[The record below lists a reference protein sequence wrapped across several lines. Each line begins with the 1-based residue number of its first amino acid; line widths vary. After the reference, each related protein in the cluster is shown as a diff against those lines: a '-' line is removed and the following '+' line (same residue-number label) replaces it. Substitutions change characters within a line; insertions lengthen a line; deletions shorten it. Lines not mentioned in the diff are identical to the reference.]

1 MITVERPNWTL
12 LSPITITNFS
22 LFPKKTIETQEL
34 LLSFI
39 TPTINKETDLRVIER
54 ILLLNAE
61 TFYLMAP

>member
-1 MITVERPNWTL
+1 MTL
-12 LSPITITNFS
+12 
-22 LFPKKTIETQEL
+22 KL